1 MIRPLMRC
9 CLLISLLL
17 GTPLWAKPVASVK
30 STHPTLSKP
39 TQLAATGEDFDPS
52 NPPERLRVLVALGP
66 STFFIKNGLQYGV
79 EYSMLIEFE
88 KFLNQG
94 RAKSQ
99 PPLRLQFIPV
109 DTGELIPAL
118 RAGRGDIAAG
128 LMPVTEGAKQLV
140 AFSTPYLQDRWC
152 TVGAEDRQSLVL
164 PSASYAQRLIAD
176 FNESRRKAGHAEFE
190 VESAGP
196 GVNSEMLLAEIS
208 KGAEK
213 TTLAS
218 RFIVDLWGKT
228 LPKLKVS
235 ASCVEERVP
244 VAWAVRKED
253 SALLSTLNHFA
264 DKAGLLDRATK
275 ATRRFLVADGKV
287 QSTEKLSSLDKLAF
301 FAPVFQIVA
310 AANNLDWLL
319 LAAIGQKE
327 TGLNSVVRKKGPTG
341 VMQINPT
348 TARNMGVKNPHDAEG
363 NVTAAARYLGHLRD
377 FFNNPGINDE
387 DQLYF
392 MIAAYNAGEGRVQ
405 QLRNQAAAQGLD
417 RNRWLGNVEK
427 VALKSVSKG
436 MVDYVSAVSR
446 YYIAYQAAE
455 KARKKQGPVVAS
467 EVK

>member
-1 MIRPLMRC
+1 MIRFLML
-9 CLLISLLL
+9 CLFLV
-17 GTPLWAKPVASVK
+17 TPLWAKPVASVK

-39 TQLAATGEDFDPS
+39 TQLAATGADFDPEH
-52 NPPERLRVLVALGP
+52 PPERLRVLVALGP
-66 STFFIKNGLQYGV
+66 STFFIKNGRQYGV
-79 EYSMLIEFE
+79 EYSMLSEFE
-88 KFLNQG
+88 KSLNQG
-94 RAKSQ
+94 RGKNL
-99 PPLRLQFIPV
+99 PPIRLQFIPV
-109 DTGELIPAL
+109 DAGELIPAL

-152 TVGAEDRQSLVL
+152 TVSATEESRSLTL
-164 PSASYAQRLIAD
+164 PVSSYAQRLLGE
-176 FNESRRKAGHAEFE
+176 FNDARRRAGVSEFE
-190 VESAGP
+190 VENAAP
-196 GVNSEMLLAEIS
+196 GVSSEMLLAQMNR
-208 KGAEK
+208 GVDK

-218 RFIVDLWGKT
+218 SFVLGLWGKT
-228 LPKLKVS
+228 LPKLKS
-235 ASCVEERVP
+235 ISCIEERVP

-253 SALLSTLNHFA
+253 SVLLATLNRFA
-264 DKAGLLDRATK
+264 EKSGLLERAATVTK
-275 ATRRFLVADGKV
+275 RFLVADGRV
-287 QSTEKLSSLDKLAF
+287 QSAEKLSSLDKLAF

-327 TGLNSVVRKKGPTG
+327 TGLNSIVRKNGPTG
-341 VMQINPT
+341 VMQINPS

-363 NVTAAARYLGHLRD
+363 NVTAAARYLGYLRG
-377 FFNNPGINDE
+377 FFNNPGINEE

-436 MVDYVSAVSR
+436 MVDYVSTVSR

-455 KARKKQGPVVAS
+455 KARKKHEVAS
-467 EVK
+467 AASELK

>member
-1 MIRPLMRC
+1 MIRFLML
-9 CLLISLLL
+9 CLFLV
-17 GTPLWAKPVASVK
+17 TPLWAKPVASVK

-39 TQLAATGEDFDPS
+39 TQLAATGADFDPEH
-52 NPPERLRVLVALGP
+52 PPERLRVLVALGP
-66 STFFIKNGLQYGV
+66 STFFIKNGRQYGV
-79 EYSMLIEFE
+79 EYSMFTEFE
-88 KFLNQG
+88 KTLNQG
-94 RAKSQ
+94 REKTL
-99 PPLRLQFIPV
+99 PPIRLQFIPV
-109 DTGELIPAL
+109 DAGELIPAL

-152 TVGAEDRQSLVL
+152 TVSGAEENRTLTL
-164 PSASYAQRLIAD
+164 PASSYAQRLFGD
-176 FNESRRKAGHAEFE
+176 FNDTRRRAGANEFE
-190 VESAGP
+190 VESAAP
-196 GVNSEMLLAEIS
+196 GVSSEMLLAQIN
-208 KGAEK
+208 KGADK

-218 RFIVDLWGKT
+218 SFVLGLWGKT
-228 LPKLKVS
+228 WPKLKS
-235 ASCVEERVP
+235 ISCVEERVP

-253 SALLSTLNHFA
+253 SVLLATLNRFA
-264 DKAGLLDRATK
+264 EKSGLIERAATATK
-275 ATRRFLVADGKV
+275 RFLVADGKV
-287 QSTEKLSSLDKLAF
+287 QSSEKLGSLDKLAF

-327 TGLNSVVRKKGPTG
+327 TGLNSIVRKKGPTG
-341 VMQINPT
+341 VMQINPN
-348 TARNMGVKNPHDAEG
+348 TARNMGVKNPHEAEG

-436 MVDYVSAVSR
+436 MVDYVSTVSR

-455 KARKKQGPVVAS
+455 KARKKHEVAS
-467 EVK
+467 AASELK

>member
-1 MIRPLMRC
+1 MIRFLML
-9 CLLISLLL
+9 CLFLM
-17 GTPLWAKPVASVK
+17 GPLWAKPVASVK

-39 TQLAATGEDFDPS
+39 SQLAAADADFDANS
-52 NPPERLRVLVALGP
+52 PPERLRVLVALGP
-66 STFFIKNGLQYGV
+66 STFFIKNGRQYGV
-79 EYSMLIEFE
+79 EYSMLTEFE

-94 RAKSQ
+94 RGKGV

-109 DTGELIPAL
+109 DAGELIPGL
-118 RAGRGDIAAG
+118 RSGRGDIAAG

-152 TVGAEDRQSLVL
+152 TVAGADKEEKHLLSI
-164 PSASYAQRLIAD
+164 PASSYAQRLLGD
-176 FNESRRKAGHAEFE
+176 FNDARRKAGLFEFE
-190 VESAGP
+190 VEHAAP
-196 GVNSEMLLAEIS
+196 GVSSEMLLAEIN
-208 KGAEK
+208 KGADK
-213 TTLAS
+213 TTLVSEAMLG
-218 RFIVDLWGKT
+218 LWDKT
-228 LPKLKVS
+228 LPKLKKI
-235 ASCVEERVP
+235 SCADERVS

-253 SALLSTLNHFA
+253 SSLLATLNRFA
-264 DKAGLLDRATK
+264 EKTGVLDKAVST
-275 ATRRFLVADGKV
+275 TRRFLVADGKV
-287 QSTEKLSSLDKLAF
+287 QSAEKLSSLDKLAF

-327 TGLNSVVRKKGPTG
+327 TGLKSVVRKNGPTG
-341 VMQINPT
+341 VMQINPN

-363 NVTAAARYLGHLRD
+363 NVTAAARYLGYLRN
-377 FFNNPGINDE
+377 FFNNPSINDE

-436 MVDYVSAVSR
+436 MVDYVSSVSR

-455 KARKKQGPVVAS
+455 KTRKKHEGAS
-467 EVK
+467 AVSEAK

>member
-1 MIRPLMRC
+1 MIRFLML
-9 CLLISLLL
+9 CLCLT
-17 GTPLWAKPVASVK
+17 GPVWAKPVASVK
-30 STHPTLSKP
+30 STHPALSKP
-39 TQLAATGEDFDPS
+39 SQLAATGADFDPEH
-52 NPPERLRVLVALGP
+52 PPERLRVLVALGP
-66 STFFIKNGLQYGV
+66 STFFIKNGRQYGV
-79 EYSMLIEFE
+79 EYSMLNEFE

-94 RAKSQ
+94 RSKGQ

-109 DTGELIPAL
+109 DAGELIPAL

-140 AFSTPYLQDRWC
+140 AFSNPYLQDRWC
-152 TVGAEDRQSLVL
+152 TVSAAEEGHSLTI
-164 PSASYAQRLIAD
+164 PSSSYAQRLLGD
-176 FNESRRKAGHAEFE
+176 FNEARRKAGSAEFE
-190 VESAGP
+190 TENAAP
-196 GVNSEMLLAEIS
+196 GVNSEMLLAEIN
-208 KGAEK
+208 KNADK
-213 TTLAS
+213 TTMAS
-218 RFIVDLWGKT
+218 SFVLGLWSKT
-228 LPKLKVS
+228 LSKLKS
-235 ASCVEERVP
+235 HSCTEEKVP
-244 VAWAVRKED
+244 VAWAVRKDD
-253 SALLSTLNHFA
+253 SALLATLNRFA
-264 DKAGLLDRATK
+264 EKSGIAERAVT
-275 ATRRFLVADGKV
+275 ATRRYLETSGKV
-287 QSTEKLSSLDKLAF
+287 QSASQLGSLDKLAF

-327 TGLNSVVRKKGPTG
+327 TGLNSVIRKKGPTG
-341 VMQINPT
+341 IMQINPS
-348 TARNMGVKNPHDAEG
+348 TARNMGVTNPHDAEG

-455 KARKKQGPVVAS
+455 KTRKKHEGAS
-467 EVK
+467 AAAELK